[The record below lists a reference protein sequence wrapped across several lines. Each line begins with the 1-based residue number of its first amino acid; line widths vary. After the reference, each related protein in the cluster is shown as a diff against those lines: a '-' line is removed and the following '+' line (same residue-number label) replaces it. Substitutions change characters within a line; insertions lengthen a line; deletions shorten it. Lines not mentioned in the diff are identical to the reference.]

1 MSLNLQETQVAKDG
15 TALLGHVVGAIKT
28 TFDVILSDVDTVIPK
43 LEGDALDLGV
53 TLAESFIP
61 GPFRAIFVGILE
73 AGNMAAHAAVLGS
86 LGALGHAIL
95 MSAKLRVDAAFD
107 GLQTSLDATASKSE
121 PVRGGPVAFVTSE
134 PVTSEPVTGAPVT
147 GGPGT
152 DRVSPM
158 FTAPPVTGSGDRA

>member
-1 MSLNLQETQVAKDG
+1 MALNLQETQAAKDG
-15 TALLGHVVGAIKT
+15 TALLAHVVGAIKA
-28 TFDVILSDVDTVIPK
+28 TFDAILTDVDTAVPK

-86 LGALGHAIL
+86 LGALGHAVL

-107 GLQTSLDATASKSE
+107 GLQTSLDHGQK
-121 PVRGGPVAFVTSE
+121 
-134 PVTSEPVTGAPVT
+134 SEPVTGELPVIS
-147 GGPGT
+147 G
-152 DRVSPM
+152 S
-158 FTAPPVTGSGDRA
+158 PVTGSPVVAPASGRVSTTFAAPQDRA

>member
-1 MSLNLQETQVAKDG
+1 MALNLQESQVAKDG
-15 TALLGHVVGAIKT
+15 TELLAHVVGAIKT
-28 TFDVILSDVDTVIPK
+28 TFDVILTDVDTVIPK

-86 LGALGHAIL
+86 LGALGHAVL

-107 GLQTSLDATASKSE
+107 GLQTSLDHGQNPAVSELPVISGSPVVAPAS
-121 PVRGGPVAFVTSE
+121 G
-134 PVTSEPVTGAPVT
+134 
-147 GGPGT
+147 
-152 DRVSPM
+152 RVSTT
-158 FTAPPVTGSGDRA
+158 FAAPQDRA